1 MRGCLKK
8 LLEVLVNRS
17 PWRRARQALA
27 GTDWFDTNW
36 YVAHSPQARRD
47 PLGHYCRR
55 GWREGLDPGPWFS
68 TTGYLRAHPDVV
80 QVGINPLL
88 HFVTTG
94 QWEGRWP
101 AGSRPAEH
109 DRFPRAGAPGG
120 PEAPRPEAAIV
131 FLIDLVQ
138 DVSVLRPLVLMATGF
153 DLPIIVLISGRFALL
168 DREGSWQDEV
178 AALVTE
184 TDATALIFGS
194 AEQAVEVLPRR
205 GLMFSASESSA
216 PTHALN
222 HNVFARA
229 PAGLHK
235 VTVQHGFECLGFRH
249 NREHDRAHGETIRFA
264 ADSVCAWFARPA
276 LTAFDDGA
284 GSTLIV
290 TGPPNV
296 LTPAALPQEG
306 RASEPLPGL
315 IGENLH
321 SVRYLAD
328 KRLVEEFLGNLSS
341 LAASD
346 SPQALSLR
354 PHPAGMFVKNQGD
367 RLPGNIQVRDGPLWN
382 IGIRQHAYAICSAS
396 SFVID
401 AMLAGVPTA
410 IWQDRSGSV
419 DTSAFDGLP
428 KVSGPEEW
436 IRFANKARAQPQ
448 GFVDAQNRWLH
459 SLGFVTDPAEVRAR
473 FTALFNAHTDQATAG

>member
-8 LLEVLVNRS
+8 ILEVLLNRR
-17 PWRRARQALA
+17 PWRRARQVLA
-27 GTDWFDTNW
+27 GTDWFDADW
-36 YVAHSPQARRD
+36 YVARSPQARRD

-68 TTGYLRAHPDVV
+68 TAGYLRAHPDVARIGV
-80 QVGINPLL
+80 NPLL

-94 QWEGRWP
+94 QREGRWP

-109 DRFPRAGAPGG
+109 DRFPRAGAPD
-120 PEAPRPEAAIV
+120 APRPEDAIV
-131 FLIDLVQ
+131 FLFDLVQ
-138 DVSVLRPLVLMATGF
+138 DVSALRPLVLMAKRF

-178 AALVTE
+178 AALVAE

-194 AEQAVEVLPRR
+194 AEQAVGVLPGR

-216 PTHALN
+216 PAHALN

-249 NREHDRAHGETIRFA
+249 NREHDRAHGETIHFA

-276 LTAFDDGA
+276 LTAFDEGG
-284 GSTLIV
+284 GSTLVV
-290 TGPPNV
+290 TGPPHV
-296 LTPAALPQEG
+296 LTPAAPQES
-306 RASEPLPGL
+306 RPSERLPGL

-328 KRLVEEFLGNLSS
+328 ERLVEEFLDDLSS
-341 LAASD
+341 LAASEN
-346 SPQALSLR
+346 PQALSLR
-354 PHPAGMFVKNQGD
+354 PHPAGMFVKNRGD
-367 RLPGNIQVRDGPLWN
+367 RLPGNVQVKDGPLWK
-382 IGIRQHAYAICSAS
+382 IGMGQHAYAICSAS

-410 IWQDRSGSV
+410 VWQDRSGLV
-419 DTSAFDGLP
+419 DTSAFAGLP

-436 IRFANKARAQPQ
+436 IGFARQARAQPQ
-448 GFVDAQNRWLH
+448 DFIDAQNRWLH

-473 FTALFNAHTDQATAG
+473 FAALFNAHIVRRLPVD